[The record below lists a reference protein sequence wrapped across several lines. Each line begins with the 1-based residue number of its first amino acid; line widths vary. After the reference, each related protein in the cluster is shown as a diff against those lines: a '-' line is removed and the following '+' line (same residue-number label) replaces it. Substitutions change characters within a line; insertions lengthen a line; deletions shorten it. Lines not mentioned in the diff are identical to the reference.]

1 MCETFLHDGNKHL
14 FDLPGYNFVFRN
26 RTNKSRGGVAIYIRK
41 NIEYKLREDLDIF
54 VEGEFESI
62 FLETV
67 INNNKTVIGEIYRVP
82 NSNINQSIERYD
94 EIFSKTKDAKNVII
108 GTDQN
113 FDLLKIES
121 HKQTADLFNNAFAN
135 SLMPTITKP
144 TRITHASAT
153 LIDNIYVKF
162 NNNHINLNS
171 AILVTDIS
179 DHLPV
184 FCFITSQNIKLKSYK
199 PLIIEKRQIN
209 EKVTNQIQTM
219 IEQTNWN
226 YFDDININDACDE
239 LTEQIKDTLNY

>member
-1 MCETFLHDGNKHL
+1 MHVVLSS
-14 FDLPGYNFVFRN
+14 FRN

-121 HKQTADLFNNAFAN
+121 HKQTADLLNTRCMNSTLSCRLTYRIPLSERADSLSTGAKMAESTSTPQSSAN
-135 SLMPTITKP
+135 QSMITPT
-144 TRITHASAT
+144 
-153 LIDNIYVKF
+153 Y
-162 NNNHINLNS
+162 
-171 AILVTDIS
+171 
-179 DHLPV
+179 
-184 FCFITSQNIKLKSYK
+184 
-199 PLIIEKRQIN
+199 
-209 EKVTNQIQTM
+209 M
-219 IEQTNWN
+219 
-226 YFDDININDACDE
+226 
-239 LTEQIKDTLNY
+239 